1 MTRTKDP
8 LKIVVAP
15 NAFKGALSAPQAAQA
30 MGRGLT
36 RSGLACDI
44 DLMPVADGG
53 DDTLEVLLARGG
65 EVRTFTVRD
74 PLGRPVEAEL
84 GIMPDGVTGVV
95 EMARPSGLKLLKP
108 AEYDP
113 LRANTYGTGELIAK
127 AVEAGCSRIIV
138 GVGGSATVDGGVGC
152 AQALG
157 AHFLDEAG
165 REVKP
170 HPGLYDRIA
179 RIDLEEVLPGLDRVA
194 IEVACD
200 VENPVVGDKGAP
212 AVFGPQ
218 KGADPE
224 MVKLLDRN
232 LDHLFA
238 LAAAAGRPDV
248 RHLPRAGGAG
258 ALSGGLMAFFGARIG
273 SGIELILDHIQA
285 RERLKGADLAL
296 TGEGRIDFQT
306 LHGKGPMGLALAAK
320 AQGVPVVALAGSVG
334 SGLEGLEEAGI
345 VAVLP
350 IWSGPLSLEEAMAA
364 TAELLEE
371 TSARV
376 GRLLKLGQNLGR
388 TE

>member
-1 MTRTKDP
+1 MRRNTDP

-15 NAFKGALSAPQAAQA
+15 NAFKGALSAPLAAQA
-30 MGRGLT
+30 MGRGLE
-36 RSGLACDI
+36 RSGLNCDL

-74 PLGRPVEAEL
+74 PLGRPVKAEL
-84 GIMPDGVTGVV
+84 GIMPDGKTGVV

-108 AEYDP
+108 REYDP
-113 LRANTYGTGELIAK
+113 LTANTFGTGELIAK
-127 AVEAGCSRIIV
+127 AVEAGCERIIV

-157 AHFLDEAG
+157 ARFLDGGGQELP
-165 REVKP
+165 P
-170 HPGLYDRIA
+170 HPGLFDRIA
-179 RIDLEEVLPGLDRVA
+179 KIDLAQVLPGLDRVA

-200 VENPVVGDKGAP
+200 VENPVVGEDGAP

-224 MVKLLDRN
+224 MVKLLDKN
-232 LDHLFA
+232 LDHLFG
-238 LAAAAGRPDV
+238 LAAASGLEDV
-248 RHLPRAGGAG
+248 RHLPGAGGAG
-258 ALSGGLMAFFGARIG
+258 ALSGGLMAFFKARIG

-285 RERLKGADLAL
+285 AERLKGAHLAL

-306 LHGKGPMGLALAAK
+306 LHGKGPLGLALAAK

-334 SGLEGLEEAGI
+334 DGLEGLYQSGVEAVI
-345 VAVLP
+345 P

-364 TAELLEE
+364 TADLLEE
-371 TSARV
+371 VSARV
-376 GRLLKLGQNLGR
+376 GRLLKLGQSMG
-388 TE
+388 